1 NIAPIDLPQA
11 AIGPGM
17 RVFST
22 YAKVVEADGSPMR
35 VRQALG
41 MINDVL
47 GEVLF
52 NQEGDFDAASRW
64 AVSWFEQFAMN
75 PGPFGQADNLARA
88 KATAVDAIV
97 RSGVAVRNGDKVR
110 LVDREELPADWDP
123 TTDDRLTVWEVTQHL
138 LRRLH
143 EGGEAGAA

>member
-1 NIAPIDLPQA
+1 
-11 AIGPGM
+11 
-17 RVFST
+17 
-22 YAKVVEADGSPMR
+22 
-35 VRQALG
+35 
-41 MINDVL
+41 
-47 GEVLF
+47 
-52 NQEGDFDAASRW
+52 
-64 AVSWFEQFAMN
+64 QFAMN

-143 EGGEAGAA
+143 EGGEAGAAALLRRVGGMGDLARELGYLLYGICERKGWTQEGLAYNGLVVSWPDISRIANAGLGPEQQELV